1 MTSDESVVET
11 TPIVDPAAPPDQAT
25 APVADDM
32 NYVSLI
38 FRDGLDLPIEGLEWF
53 VTLPSGQMC
62 TAKSTEQGAI
72 TIPVAPEATGQAQ
85 VEVKDVTGTRQSV
98 CSIDLA
104 QCKNAVIIRSP
115 KVEADLTL
123 RPHQQTLP
131 PAPVHKSPS
140 PKPIKKKAVAGKSS
154 PAMQP
159 TPVDVHSAWWSSNG
173 ALANAWTWLSGSLHL
188 KEQAPSTVPKSAV
201 VVKTLSNAGQPVTV
215 VVGPE
220 CPNKDQLRLG
230 RNNVYRTA
238 ILDAAKRL
246 GLIPQSLCALMD
258 CESGK
263 VTEHIPKL
271 GPDGK
276 QLKDKNGKLLST
288 PIRELWNANAGNA
301 ESGAAGLTQF
311 LASTW
316 LGHVLI
322 PGFYIHTQSVAN
334 GWVRKDTD
342 AKSRSKWVFVL
353 ADGQTTTA
361 PYAKRRTDDNVKKCL
376 AMRMDPTWS
385 INAAADY
392 GNANLKLLER
402 KGFKLAGLNDM
413 DKAKVMYLMH
423 HEGEGSGPLFI
434 SNTLATAR
442 GGIAELRRTFAIQL
456 GGNGAVKAGELI
468 DQANGDTEKAYRR
481 WLAKYVDKNFA
492 TSVKYFCASPIESD
506 ELSDLMESIGGQSL

>member
-1 MTSDESVVET
+1 MTSDDSIVET
-11 TPIVDPAAPPDQAT
+11 KPIVNPTAPPDQST
-25 APVADDM
+25 PPVTDDI

-72 TIPVAPEATGQAQ
+72 TIPVPPEAAGQAQ

-140 PKPIKKKAVAGKSS
+140 PKPIKKKAVAGKSP
-154 PAMQP
+154 PATQP

-173 ALANAWTWLSGSLHL
+173 ALEKAWTWLSGSLHL
-188 KEQAPSTVPKSAV
+188 EEQAPSTVPKSAV
-201 VVKTLSNAGQPVTV
+201 VVKTLSKAGQPVTV

-238 ILDAAKRL
+238 IVDAAKRL
-246 GLIPQSLCALMD
+246 GLIPQALCALMD
-258 CESGK
+258 CEAGK

-276 QLKDKNGKLLST
+276 QLKDKKGKLLST
-288 PIRELWNANAGNA
+288 PIRELWNANAGNTQ
-301 ESGAAGLTQF
+301 SGAAGLTQF

-316 LGHVLI
+316 LAHVLI

-334 GWVRKDTD
+334 GWVRKDID
-342 AKSRSKWVFVL
+342 AKGYSRWMFVL
-353 ADGQTTTA
+353 SDGKTTTA
-361 PYAKRRTDDNVKKCL
+361 PYAKRSTDDNVKKCL
-376 AMRMDPTWS
+376 AMRMDATWS

-434 SNTLATAR
+434 SNTLAKAK
-442 GGIAELRRTFAIQL
+442 GGIEGLRSKFAIQL
-456 GGNGAVKAGELI
+456 GGNGAVKATEMIGEA
-468 DQANGDTEKAYRR
+468 DGDVEVAYRL
-481 WLAKYVDKNFA
+481 WLATYIDNNFKQA
-492 TSVKYFCASPIESD
+492 DKYFCSAPIRAIVLNDLLEST
-506 ELSDLMESIGGQSL
+506 GGKTL